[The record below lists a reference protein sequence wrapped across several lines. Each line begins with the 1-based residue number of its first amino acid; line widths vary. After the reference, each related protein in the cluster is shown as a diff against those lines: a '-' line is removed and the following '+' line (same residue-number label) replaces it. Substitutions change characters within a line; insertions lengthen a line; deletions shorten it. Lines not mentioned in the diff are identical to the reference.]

1 MLAALAMAASCTAWA
16 QETQTVQNGDF
27 TETVEYSTDKFK
39 VETNRFWSNWFVSAG
54 GGVNLYFGDHDKQ
67 VKFGK
72 RLAPAVD
79 VAIGKWFTPG
89 IGVRF
94 AYSGLSVKG
103 ATQTGIH
110 STGEEVPGKGGYGYW
125 LTKQKFNFFNFH
137 LDAMF
142 NVSNLLFGYNPN
154 RVYSLSP
161 YVGLGVMK
169 TNDTPKATEIAG
181 HFGLLNSFRLCD
193 ALDLNLDIRGTLVS
207 DAFDGEAYGR
217 GGEGMLSA
225 TVGLTYKFKKRGW
238 DKAKTVVRI
247 DNRAINALRQQ
258 LADAEAE
265 NDRLKRAL
273 AEGNRQKA
281 KEIVTKASAN
291 LVTFPIG
298 KATLSNEARA
308 NLSLMAEAIKSGD
321 KSVVYTIQERGLHHY
336 GLRRRRHG
344 QQAHQRTPE
353 QAPRRSR
360 ARLPRQGVRRERE
373 PAARGPQGR
382 RGQHVLRRPAP
393 EPRRHHEGQL
403 ITASRRPA
411 PLA

>member
-125 LTKQKFNFFNFH
+125 LTKQKFNYFNFH

-308 NLSLMAEAIKSGD
+308 NLSLLAEAIKAGD
-321 KSVVYTIQERGLHHY
+321 GNVVYTITGYADAGTGSKRINERLSKRRAEAVRDCLVKEFGVSESQ
-336 GLRRRRHG
+336 LRVDHKG
-344 QQAHQRTPE
+344 GVDNMFYDD
-353 QAPRRSR
+353 PRLSR
-360 ARLPRQGVRRERE
+360 AV
-373 PAARGPQGR
+373 
-382 RGQHVLRRPAP
+382 
-393 EPRRHHEGQL
+393 
-403 ITASRRPA
+403 ITKAN
-411 PLA
+411 

>member
-16 QETQTVQNGDF
+16 QGTQTVQNGDF

-291 LVTFPIG
+291 LVTFQIG

-308 NLSLMAEAIKSGD
+308 NLSLLAEAIKAGD
-321 KSVVYTIQERGLHHY
+321 GNVVYTITGYADAGTGSKRINERLSKRRAEAVFNCLVKEFGVSESQ
-336 GLRRRRHG
+336 LRVDHKG
-344 QQAHQRTPE
+344 GVDNMFYDD
-353 QAPRRSR
+353 PRLSR
-360 ARLPRQGVRRERE
+360 AV
-373 PAARGPQGR
+373 
-382 RGQHVLRRPAP
+382 
-393 EPRRHHEGQL
+393 
-403 ITASRRPA
+403 ITKAN
-411 PLA
+411 

>member
-1 MLAALAMAASCTAWA
+1 MIKKTMLAALALAASGTALA
-16 QETQTVQNGDF
+16 QEAQTVQNGDF

-39 VETNRFWSNWFVSAG
+39 VETNRFWSNWFISAG

-125 LTKQKFNFFNFH
+125 LTKQKFNYFNFH

-181 HFGLLNSFRLCD
+181 HFGLMNSFRLCD

-217 GGEGMLSA
+217 GGEGMLTA

-258 LADAEAE
+258 LSDAEAE
-265 NDRLKRAL
+265 NERLKRAL
-273 AEGNRQKA
+273 AEGNREKA

-291 LVTFPIG
+291 LVTFQIG

-308 NLSLMAEAIKSGD
+308 NLGMMAEAIKSGD
-321 KSVVYTIQERGLHHY
+321 KSVVYTITGYADAGTGSKRINERLSKRRAEAVRDCLVKEFGVSESQ
-336 GLRRRRHG
+336 LRVDHKG
-344 QQAHQRTPE
+344 GVDNMFYDD
-353 QAPRRSR
+353 PRLSR
-360 ARLPRQGVRRERE
+360 AV
-373 PAARGPQGR
+373 
-382 RGQHVLRRPAP
+382 
-393 EPRRHHEGQL
+393 
-403 ITASRRPA
+403 ITKAN
-411 PLA
+411 

>member
-1 MLAALAMAASCTAWA
+1 MIKKTMLAALALAASGTAMA

-258 LADAEAE
+258 LSDAEAE
-265 NDRLKRAL
+265 NERLKRAL
-273 AEGNRQKA
+273 AEGNREKA

-291 LVTFPIG
+291 LVTFQIG

-308 NLSLMAEAIKSGD
+308 NLGMMAEAIKSGD
-321 KSVVYTIQERGLHHY
+321 KSVVYTITGYADAGTGSKRINERLSKRRAEAVFNCLVKEFGVSESQ
-336 GLRRRRHG
+336 LRVDHKG
-344 QQAHQRTPE
+344 GVDNMFYDD
-353 QAPRRSR
+353 PRLSR
-360 ARLPRQGVRRERE
+360 AV
-373 PAARGPQGR
+373 
-382 RGQHVLRRPAP
+382 
-393 EPRRHHEGQL
+393 
-403 ITASRRPA
+403 ITKAN
-411 PLA
+411 

>member
-142 NVSNLLFGYNPN
+142 NMSNLLFGYNPN

-308 NLSLMAEAIKSGD
+308 NLSLLAEAIKAGD
-321 KSVVYTIQERGLHHY
+321 KSVVYTITGYADAGTGSKRINERLSKRRAEAVFNCLVKEFGVSESQ
-336 GLRRRRHG
+336 LRVDHKG
-344 QQAHQRTPE
+344 GVDNMFYDD
-353 QAPRRSR
+353 PRLSR
-360 ARLPRQGVRRERE
+360 AV
-373 PAARGPQGR
+373 
-382 RGQHVLRRPAP
+382 
-393 EPRRHHEGQL
+393 
-403 ITASRRPA
+403 ITKAN
-411 PLA
+411 

>member
-258 LADAEAE
+258 LSDAEAE
-265 NDRLKRAL
+265 NERLKRAL
-273 AEGNRQKA
+273 AEGNREKA

-308 NLSLMAEAIKSGD
+308 NLGMMAEAIKSGD
-321 KSVVYTIQERGLHHY
+321 KSVVYTITGYADAGTGSKRINERLSKRRAEAVFNCLVKEFGVSESQ
-336 GLRRRRHG
+336 LRVDHKG
-344 QQAHQRTPE
+344 GVDNMFYDD
-353 QAPRRSR
+353 PRLSR
-360 ARLPRQGVRRERE
+360 AV
-373 PAARGPQGR
+373 
-382 RGQHVLRRPAP
+382 
-393 EPRRHHEGQL
+393 
-403 ITASRRPA
+403 ITKAN
-411 PLA
+411 

>member
-1 MLAALAMAASCTAWA
+1 MIKKTMLAALALAASGTAMA
-16 QETQTVQNGDF
+16 QEAQTVQNGDF

-39 VETNRFWSNWFVSAG
+39 VETNRFWSNWFISAG

-181 HFGLLNSFRLCD
+181 HFGLMNSFRLCD

-217 GGEGMLSA
+217 GGEGMLTA

-308 NLSLMAEAIKSGD
+308 NLSLLAEAIKAGD
-321 KSVVYTIQERGLHHY
+321 GNVVYTITGYADAGTGSKRINERLSKRRAEAVRDCLVKEFGVSESQ
-336 GLRRRRHG
+336 LRVDHKG
-344 QQAHQRTPE
+344 GVDNMFYDD
-353 QAPRRSR
+353 PRLSR
-360 ARLPRQGVRRERE
+360 AV
-373 PAARGPQGR
+373 
-382 RGQHVLRRPAP
+382 
-393 EPRRHHEGQL
+393 
-403 ITASRRPA
+403 ITKAN
-411 PLA
+411 

>member
-125 LTKQKFNFFNFH
+125 LTKQKFNYFNFH

-217 GGEGMLSA
+217 GGEGMLTA

-291 LVTFPIG
+291 LVTFQIG

-321 KSVVYTIQERGLHHY
+321 KSVVYTITGYADAGTGSKRINERLSKRRAEAVFNCLVKEFGVSESQ
-336 GLRRRRHG
+336 LRVDHKG
-344 QQAHQRTPE
+344 GVDNMFYDD
-353 QAPRRSR
+353 PRLSR
-360 ARLPRQGVRRERE
+360 AV
-373 PAARGPQGR
+373 
-382 RGQHVLRRPAP
+382 
-393 EPRRHHEGQL
+393 
-403 ITASRRPA
+403 ITKAN
-411 PLA
+411 

>member
-258 LADAEAE
+258 LSDAEAE
-265 NDRLKRAL
+265 NERLKRAL
-273 AEGNRQKA
+273 AEGNREKA

-308 NLSLMAEAIKSGD
+308 NLGMMAEAIKSGD
-321 KSVVYTIQERGLHHY
+321 GNVVYTITGYADAGTGSKRINERLSKRRAEAVRDCLVKEFGVSESQ
-336 GLRRRRHG
+336 LRVDHKG
-344 QQAHQRTPE
+344 GVDNMFYDD
-353 QAPRRSR
+353 PRLSR
-360 ARLPRQGVRRERE
+360 AV
-373 PAARGPQGR
+373 
-382 RGQHVLRRPAP
+382 
-393 EPRRHHEGQL
+393 
-403 ITASRRPA
+403 ITKAN
-411 PLA
+411 

>member
-1 MLAALAMAASCTAWA
+1 MLAALALAASGTAMA
-16 QETQTVQNGDF
+16 QEAQTVQNGDF

-125 LTKQKFNFFNFH
+125 LTKQKFNYFNFH

-142 NVSNLLFGYNPN
+142 NVSNLFFGYNPN

-308 NLSLMAEAIKSGD
+308 NLSLLAEAIKAGD
-321 KSVVYTIQERGLHHY
+321 GNVVYTITGYADAGTGSKRINERLSKRRAEAVRDCLVKEFGVSESQ
-336 GLRRRRHG
+336 LRVDYKG
-344 QQAHQRTPE
+344 GVDNMFYDD
-353 QAPRRSR
+353 PRLSR
-360 ARLPRQGVRRERE
+360 AV
-373 PAARGPQGR
+373 
-382 RGQHVLRRPAP
+382 
-393 EPRRHHEGQL
+393 
-403 ITASRRPA
+403 ITKAN
-411 PLA
+411 

>member
-1 MLAALAMAASCTAWA
+1 MIKKTMLAALALAASGTAMA
-16 QETQTVQNGDF
+16 QEAQTVQNGDF

-125 LTKQKFNFFNFH
+125 LTKQKFNYFNFH

-265 NDRLKRAL
+265 NERLKRAL

-291 LVTFPIG
+291 LVTFQIG

-308 NLSLMAEAIKSGD
+308 NLGMMAEAIKSGD
-321 KSVVYTIQERGLHHY
+321 GNVVYTITGYADAGTGSKRINERLSKRRAEAVFNCLVKEFGVSESQ
-336 GLRRRRHG
+336 LRVDHKG
-344 QQAHQRTPE
+344 GVDNMFYDD
-353 QAPRRSR
+353 PRLSR
-360 ARLPRQGVRRERE
+360 AV
-373 PAARGPQGR
+373 
-382 RGQHVLRRPAP
+382 
-393 EPRRHHEGQL
+393 
-403 ITASRRPA
+403 ITKAN
-411 PLA
+411 

>member
-308 NLSLMAEAIKSGD
+308 NLSLLAEAIKAGD
-321 KSVVYTIQERGLHHY
+321 GNVVYTITGYADAGTGSKRINERLSKRRAEAVRDCLVKEFGVSESQ
-336 GLRRRRHG
+336 LRVDHKG
-344 QQAHQRTPE
+344 GVDNMFYDD
-353 QAPRRSR
+353 PRLSR
-360 ARLPRQGVRRERE
+360 AV
-373 PAARGPQGR
+373 
-382 RGQHVLRRPAP
+382 
-393 EPRRHHEGQL
+393 
-403 ITASRRPA
+403 ITKAN
-411 PLA
+411 

>member
-1 MLAALAMAASCTAWA
+1 MIKKTMLAALALAASGTALA
-16 QETQTVQNGDF
+16 QEAQTVQNGDF

-39 VETNRFWSNWFVSAG
+39 VETNRFWSNWFISAG

-137 LDAMF
+137 MDAMF
-142 NVSNLLFGYNPN
+142 NMSNLLFGYNPN

-207 DAFDGEAYGR
+207 DAFDGENSGR
-217 GGEGMLSA
+217 GGEGMLTA

-265 NDRLKRAL
+265 NERLKRAL

-291 LVTFPIG
+291 LVTFQIG

-308 NLSLMAEAIKSGD
+308 NLGMMAEAIKSGD
-321 KSVVYTIQERGLHHY
+321 KSVVYTITGYADAGTGSKRINERLSKRRAEAVFNCLVKEFGVSESQ
-336 GLRRRRHG
+336 LRVDHKG
-344 QQAHQRTPE
+344 GVDNMFYDD
-353 QAPRRSR
+353 PRLSR
-360 ARLPRQGVRRERE
+360 AV
-373 PAARGPQGR
+373 
-382 RGQHVLRRPAP
+382 
-393 EPRRHHEGQL
+393 
-403 ITASRRPA
+403 ITKAN
-411 PLA
+411 

>member
-258 LADAEAE
+258 LSDAEAE

-308 NLSLMAEAIKSGD
+308 NLSLLAEAIKAGD
-321 KSVVYTIQERGLHHY
+321 KSVVYTITGYADAGTGSKRINERLSKRRAEAVRDCLVKEFGVSESQ
-336 GLRRRRHG
+336 LRVDHKG
-344 QQAHQRTPE
+344 GVDNMFYDD
-353 QAPRRSR
+353 PRLSR
-360 ARLPRQGVRRERE
+360 AV
-373 PAARGPQGR
+373 
-382 RGQHVLRRPAP
+382 
-393 EPRRHHEGQL
+393 
-403 ITASRRPA
+403 ITKAN
-411 PLA
+411 

>member
-258 LADAEAE
+258 LSDAEAE

-308 NLSLMAEAIKSGD
+308 NLSLLAEAIKSGD
-321 KSVVYTIQERGLHHY
+321 GNVVYTITGYADAGTGSKRINERLSKRRAEAVRDCLVKEFGVSESQ
-336 GLRRRRHG
+336 LRVDHKG
-344 QQAHQRTPE
+344 GVDNMFYDD
-353 QAPRRSR
+353 PRLSR
-360 ARLPRQGVRRERE
+360 AV
-373 PAARGPQGR
+373 
-382 RGQHVLRRPAP
+382 
-393 EPRRHHEGQL
+393 
-403 ITASRRPA
+403 ITKAN
-411 PLA
+411 

>member
-1 MLAALAMAASCTAWA
+1 MLAALALAASGTAMA
-16 QETQTVQNGDF
+16 QESQTVQNGDF

-125 LTKQKFNFFNFH
+125 LTKQKFNYFNFH

-142 NVSNLLFGYNPN
+142 NMSNLLFGYNPN

-291 LVTFPIG
+291 LVTFQIG

-308 NLSLMAEAIKSGD
+308 NLGMMAEAIKSGD
-321 KSVVYTIQERGLHHY
+321 KSVVYTITGYADAGTGSKRINQRLSKRRAEAVFNCLVKEFGVSESQ
-336 GLRRRRHG
+336 LRVDHKG
-344 QQAHQRTPE
+344 GVDNMFYDD
-353 QAPRRSR
+353 PRLSR
-360 ARLPRQGVRRERE
+360 AV
-373 PAARGPQGR
+373 
-382 RGQHVLRRPAP
+382 
-393 EPRRHHEGQL
+393 
-403 ITASRRPA
+403 ITKAN
-411 PLA
+411 

>member
-125 LTKQKFNFFNFH
+125 LTKQKFNYFNFH

-142 NVSNLLFGYNPN
+142 NVSNLFFGYNPN

-298 KATLSNEARA
+298 KATLSNETRA
-308 NLSLMAEAIKSGD
+308 NLSLLAEAIKSGD
-321 KSVVYTIQERGLHHY
+321 GNVVYTITGYADAGTGSKRINERLSKRRAEAVRDCLVKEFGVSESQ
-336 GLRRRRHG
+336 LRVDYKG
-344 QQAHQRTPE
+344 GVDNMFYDD
-353 QAPRRSR
+353 PRLSR
-360 ARLPRQGVRRERE
+360 AV
-373 PAARGPQGR
+373 
-382 RGQHVLRRPAP
+382 
-393 EPRRHHEGQL
+393 
-403 ITASRRPA
+403 ITKAN
-411 PLA
+411 

>member
-1 MLAALAMAASCTAWA
+1 MIKKTMLAALAMAASCTAWA

-125 LTKQKFNFFNFH
+125 LTKQKFNYFNFH

-217 GGEGMLSA
+217 GGEGMLTA

-308 NLSLMAEAIKSGD
+308 NLGLMAEAIKAGD
-321 KSVVYTIQERGLHHY
+321 KSVVYTITGYADAGTGSKRINERLSKRRAEAVRDCLVKEFGVSESQ
-336 GLRRRRHG
+336 LRVDHKG
-344 QQAHQRTPE
+344 GVDNMFYDD
-353 QAPRRSR
+353 PRLSR
-360 ARLPRQGVRRERE
+360 AV
-373 PAARGPQGR
+373 
-382 RGQHVLRRPAP
+382 
-393 EPRRHHEGQL
+393 
-403 ITASRRPA
+403 ITKAN
-411 PLA
+411 

>member
-16 QETQTVQNGDF
+16 QETLTVQNGDF

-125 LTKQKFNFFNFH
+125 LTKQKFNYFNFH

-142 NVSNLLFGYNPN
+142 NVSNLFFGYNPN

-181 HFGLLNSFRLCD
+181 HFGLMNSFRLCD

-217 GGEGMLSA
+217 GGEGMLTA

-308 NLSLMAEAIKSGD
+308 NLSLLAEAIKAGD
-321 KSVVYTIQERGLHHY
+321 GNVVYTITGYADAGTGSKRINERLSKRRAEAVRDCLVKEFGVSESQ
-336 GLRRRRHG
+336 LRVDYKG
-344 QQAHQRTPE
+344 GVDNMFYDD
-353 QAPRRSR
+353 PRLSR
-360 ARLPRQGVRRERE
+360 AV
-373 PAARGPQGR
+373 
-382 RGQHVLRRPAP
+382 
-393 EPRRHHEGQL
+393 
-403 ITASRRPA
+403 ITKAN
-411 PLA
+411 

>member
-1 MLAALAMAASCTAWA
+1 MIKKTMLAALALAASGTAMA
-16 QETQTVQNGDF
+16 QEAQTVQNGDF

-142 NVSNLLFGYNPN
+142 NMSNLLFGYNPN

-217 GGEGMLSA
+217 GGEGMISA

-265 NDRLKRAL
+265 NERLKRAL

-308 NLSLMAEAIKSGD
+308 NLSLLAEAIKAGD
-321 KSVVYTIQERGLHHY
+321 GNVVYTITGYADAGTGSKRINERLSKRRAEAVRDCLVKEFGVSESQ
-336 GLRRRRHG
+336 LRVDHKG
-344 QQAHQRTPE
+344 GVDNMFYDD
-353 QAPRRSR
+353 PRLSR
-360 ARLPRQGVRRERE
+360 AV
-373 PAARGPQGR
+373 
-382 RGQHVLRRPAP
+382 
-393 EPRRHHEGQL
+393 
-403 ITASRRPA
+403 ITKAN
-411 PLA
+411 

>member
-142 NVSNLLFGYNPN
+142 NMSNLLFGYNPN

-273 AEGNRQKA
+273 AEGNREKA

-291 LVTFPIG
+291 LVTFQIG

-308 NLSLMAEAIKSGD
+308 NLGMMAEAIKSGD
-321 KSVVYTIQERGLHHY
+321 KSVVYTITGYADAGTGSKRINERLSKRRAEAVFNCLVKEFGVSESQ
-336 GLRRRRHG
+336 LRVDHKG
-344 QQAHQRTPE
+344 GVDNMFYDD
-353 QAPRRSR
+353 PRLSR
-360 ARLPRQGVRRERE
+360 AV
-373 PAARGPQGR
+373 
-382 RGQHVLRRPAP
+382 
-393 EPRRHHEGQL
+393 
-403 ITASRRPA
+403 ITKAN
-411 PLA
+411 

>member
-1 MLAALAMAASCTAWA
+1 MIKKTMLAALALAASGTAMA
-16 QETQTVQNGDF
+16 QEAQTVQNGDF

-39 VETNRFWSNWFVSAG
+39 VETNRFWSNWFISAG

-67 VKFGK
+67 ASFGQ

-103 ATQTGIH
+103 ATQDGTH
-110 STGEEVPGKGGYGYW
+110 STGDYLGDDKGWTY
-125 LTKQKFNFFNFH
+125 KQKFNFFNFH
-137 LDAMF
+137 FDAMF

-181 HFGLLNSFRLCD
+181 HFGLMNSFRLCD

-207 DAFDGEAYGR
+207 DAFDGENAGR
-217 GGEGMLSA
+217 GGEGILTA

-258 LADAEAE
+258 LSDAEAE
-265 NDRLKRAL
+265 N
-273 AEGNRQKA
+273 E
-281 KEIVTKASAN
+281 
-291 LVTFPIG
+291 
-298 KATLSNEARA
+298 
-308 NLSLMAEAIKSGD
+308 
-321 KSVVYTIQERGLHHY
+321 
-336 GLRRRRHG
+336 
-344 QQAHQRTPE
+344 
-353 QAPRRSR
+353 
-360 ARLPRQGVRRERE
+360 RLPR
-373 PAARGPQGR
+373 
-382 RGQHVLRRPAP
+382 
-393 EPRRHHEGQL
+393 PR
-403 ITASRRPA
+403 TSA
-411 PLA
+411 

>member
-1 MLAALAMAASCTAWA
+1 MIKKTMLAALALAASGTAMA
-16 QETQTVQNGDF
+16 QEAQTVQNGDF

-125 LTKQKFNFFNFH
+125 LTKQKFNYFNFH

-207 DAFDGEAYGR
+207 DAFDGENSGR
-217 GGEGMLSA
+217 GGEGMLTA

-265 NDRLKRAL
+265 NERLKRAL
-273 AEGNRQKA
+273 AEGNREKA

-308 NLSLMAEAIKSGD
+308 NLGMMAEAIKSGD
-321 KSVVYTIQERGLHHY
+321 KSVVYTITGYADAGTGSKRINERLSKRRAEAVFNCLVKEFGVSESQ
-336 GLRRRRHG
+336 LRVDHKG
-344 QQAHQRTPE
+344 GVDNMFYDD
-353 QAPRRSR
+353 PRLSR
-360 ARLPRQGVRRERE
+360 AV
-373 PAARGPQGR
+373 
-382 RGQHVLRRPAP
+382 
-393 EPRRHHEGQL
+393 
-403 ITASRRPA
+403 ITKAN
-411 PLA
+411 

>member
-125 LTKQKFNFFNFH
+125 LTKQKFNYFNFH

-258 LADAEAE
+258 LSDAEAE
-265 NDRLKRAL
+265 NERLKRAL

-291 LVTFPIG
+291 LVTFQIG

-321 KSVVYTIQERGLHHY
+321 KSVVYTITGYADAGTGSKRLNERLSKRRAEAVRDCLVKEFGVSESQ
-336 GLRRRRHG
+336 LRVDHKG
-344 QQAHQRTPE
+344 GVDNMFYDD
-353 QAPRRSR
+353 PRLSR
-360 ARLPRQGVRRERE
+360 AV
-373 PAARGPQGR
+373 
-382 RGQHVLRRPAP
+382 
-393 EPRRHHEGQL
+393 
-403 ITASRRPA
+403 ITKAN
-411 PLA
+411 

>member
-1 MLAALAMAASCTAWA
+1 MIKKTMLAALALAASGTALA
-16 QETQTVQNGDF
+16 QEAQTVQNGDF

-125 LTKQKFNFFNFH
+125 LTKQKFNYFNFH

-258 LADAEAE
+258 LSDAEAE
-265 NDRLKRAL
+265 NERLKRAL

-308 NLSLMAEAIKSGD
+308 NLSLLAEAIKSGD
-321 KSVVYTIQERGLHHY
+321 GNVVYTITGYADAGTGSKRINERLSKRRAEAVRDCLVKEFGVSESQ
-336 GLRRRRHG
+336 LRVDHKG
-344 QQAHQRTPE
+344 GVDNMFYDD
-353 QAPRRSR
+353 PRLSR
-360 ARLPRQGVRRERE
+360 AV
-373 PAARGPQGR
+373 
-382 RGQHVLRRPAP
+382 
-393 EPRRHHEGQL
+393 
-403 ITASRRPA
+403 ITKAN
-411 PLA
+411 

>member
-1 MLAALAMAASCTAWA
+1 MIKKTMLAALALAASGTALA
-16 QETQTVQNGDF
+16 QEAQTVQNGDF

-125 LTKQKFNFFNFH
+125 LTKQKFNYFNFH

-308 NLSLMAEAIKSGD
+308 NLSLLAEAIKSGD
-321 KSVVYTIQERGLHHY
+321 KSVVYTITGYADAGTGSKRINERLSKRRAEAVRDCLVKEFGVSESQ
-336 GLRRRRHG
+336 LRVDHKG
-344 QQAHQRTPE
+344 GVDNMFYDD
-353 QAPRRSR
+353 PRLSR
-360 ARLPRQGVRRERE
+360 AV
-373 PAARGPQGR
+373 
-382 RGQHVLRRPAP
+382 
-393 EPRRHHEGQL
+393 
-403 ITASRRPA
+403 ITKAN
-411 PLA
+411 

>member
-1 MLAALAMAASCTAWA
+1 MIKKTMLAALALAASGTALA
-16 QETQTVQNGDF
+16 QEAQTVQNGDF

-125 LTKQKFNFFNFH
+125 LTKQKFNYFNFH

-207 DAFDGEAYGR
+207 DAFDGEANGR

-291 LVTFPIG
+291 LVTFQIG

-308 NLSLMAEAIKSGD
+308 NLGMMAEAIKSGD
-321 KSVVYTIQERGLHHY
+321 KSVVYTITGYADAGTGSKRINERLSKRRAEAVFNCLVKEFGVSESQ
-336 GLRRRRHG
+336 LRVDHKG
-344 QQAHQRTPE
+344 GVDNMFYDD
-353 QAPRRSR
+353 PRLSR
-360 ARLPRQGVRRERE
+360 AV
-373 PAARGPQGR
+373 
-382 RGQHVLRRPAP
+382 
-393 EPRRHHEGQL
+393 
-403 ITASRRPA
+403 ITKAN
-411 PLA
+411 

>member
-1 MLAALAMAASCTAWA
+1 MIKKTMLAALALAASGTAMA
-16 QETQTVQNGDF
+16 QEAQTVQNGDF

-125 LTKQKFNFFNFH
+125 LTKQKFNYFNFH

-207 DAFDGEAYGR
+207 DAFDGENSGR
-217 GGEGMLSA
+217 GGEGMLTA

-258 LADAEAE
+258 LSDAEAE
-265 NDRLKRAL
+265 NERLKRAL
-273 AEGNRQKA
+273 AEGNREKA

-308 NLSLMAEAIKSGD
+308 NLGMMAEAIKSGD
-321 KSVVYTIQERGLHHY
+321 KSVVYTITGYADAGTGSKRINERLSKRRAEAVFNCLVKEFGVSESQ
-336 GLRRRRHG
+336 LRVDHKG
-344 QQAHQRTPE
+344 GVDNMFYDD
-353 QAPRRSR
+353 PRLSR
-360 ARLPRQGVRRERE
+360 AV
-373 PAARGPQGR
+373 
-382 RGQHVLRRPAP
+382 
-393 EPRRHHEGQL
+393 
-403 ITASRRPA
+403 ITKAN
-411 PLA
+411 

>member
-207 DAFDGEAYGR
+207 DAFDGENAGR
-217 GGEGMLSA
+217 GGEGMLTA

-308 NLSLMAEAIKSGD
+308 NLSLMAEAIKAGD
-321 KSVVYTIQERGLHHY
+321 GNVVYTITGYADAGTGSKRINERLSKRRAEAVFNCLVKEFGVSESQ
-336 GLRRRRHG
+336 LRVDHKG
-344 QQAHQRTPE
+344 GVDNMFYDD
-353 QAPRRSR
+353 PRLSR
-360 ARLPRQGVRRERE
+360 AV
-373 PAARGPQGR
+373 
-382 RGQHVLRRPAP
+382 
-393 EPRRHHEGQL
+393 
-403 ITASRRPA
+403 ITKAN
-411 PLA
+411 